1 MARQKKEKLSL
12 SSLTEDQRQK
22 LKPYKQEAF
31 GYLAD
36 KEVADGRLKEM
47 LETAAEASGVDKA
60 LVSEFFK
67 MAYKGEGQIDEK
79 IERYEVIK
87 WLNS

>member
-1 MARQKKEKLSL
+1 MARQKKELNL
-12 SSLTEDQRQK
+12 ASLTEEQRQK

-36 KEVADGRLKEM
+36 IETANGHLKDM
-47 LETAAEASGVDKA
+47 LESAAEASGVDKA

-67 MAYKGEGQIDEK
+67 LAYKGQGQIDEK